1 MSSFL
6 IPCQNCGKEYP
17 QNWSWVVCDKCGF
30 RVCSLCLT
38 SHSEHIRREVI
49 SVVDVPSALCVTS
62 KKS

>member
-38 SHSEHIRREVI
+38 RHSGAYSSGGYKCSRCAFGIMRHE
-49 SVVDVPSALCVTS
+49 
-62 KKS
+62 